1 MEPDVG
7 VVALSHQAYSAE
19 AEPVP
24 RVDAPRPRARAAA
37 SGARTTLAQAGIGG
51 DARSHAHDASSM
63 TASLAAFAAQAGV
76 GIPLAVGAGD
86 ILAAQA
92 RLRRFLPATPL
103 HYAERFGCWLKLE
116 NLQRTGS
123 YKVRGALNAL
133 LAAQERGDRRP
144 VIAAS
149 AGNHAQ
155 GLAWAAYRLNVPAIA
170 VMPHGAPQTK
180 IAGVAHW
187 GATVR
192 LHGDTF
198 DEARAFA
205 LELAER
211 NGYRFLSA
219 FDDPDVIAGQGT
231 VGMEIAPL
239 APDVVL
245 VPIGGGGLAAGVAL
259 ALKSQGVRIVGAQ
272 VEHVDAMH
280 RALRGEAESIDPA
293 ATLAD
298 GVRVKQAGHLTR
310 DVLGRLLDDLVIVR
324 EAELRETLVRLAL
337 EEHVIAEGAGALALA
352 AGRRVAGKRKCAVVS
367 GGNIDAAVLAG
378 LLSDI
383 RPRAPRKPRRRG
395 HDAAPTPELPNATA
409 ALPGGGFANPVLP
422 DRACPTR
429 AFPRSGVSNS
439 ALSAPAAQA
448 ASRSASAL
456 ASPVAK
462 TGSVAKET
470 LPR

>member
-1 MEPDVG
+1 MESDVTG
-7 VVALSHQAYSAE
+7 EVH
-19 AEPVP
+19 
-24 RVDAPRPRARAAA
+24 
-37 SGARTTLAQAGIGG
+37 
-51 DARSHAHDASSM
+51 SM
-63 TASLAAFAAQAGV
+63 VS
-76 GIPLAVGAGD
+76 VGAGD

-92 RLRRFLPATPL
+92 RLCCYLPPTPL

-133 LAAQERGDRRP
+133 LAARERGDHRP
-144 VIAAS
+144 IIAAS

-170 VMPHGAPQTK
+170 VMPHGAPKNK

-205 LELAER
+205 MQLAER

-231 VGMEIAPL
+231 VGMEIASL

-259 ALKSQGVRIVGAQ
+259 ALHAQGVRIVGAQ

-280 RALRGEAESIDPA
+280 RVLRGETEGALPV

-298 GVRVKQAGHLTR
+298 GVRVRHPGVLTR
-310 DVLGRLLDDLVIVR
+310 KILSRLLDDIVIVR

-352 AGRRVAGKRKCAVVS
+352 AGRRVVGKRKCAIVS

-378 LLSDI
+378 LLADV
-383 RPRAPRKPRRRG
+383 RPRAPRKPRRRTHEDVIAKPASRSG
-395 HDAAPTPELPNATA
+395 RVTALSPVIAHPPQSPAAPTVAHSTT
-409 ALPGGGFANPVLP
+409 PV
-422 DRACPTR
+422 
-429 AFPRSGVSNS
+429 S
-439 ALSAPAAQA
+439 ALEAFA
-448 ASRSASAL
+448 
-456 ASPVAK
+456 
-462 TGSVAKET
+462 
-470 LPR
+470 

>member
-1 MEPDVG
+1 MESDV
-7 VVALSHQAYSAE
+7 
-19 AEPVP
+19 
-24 RVDAPRPRARAAA
+24 
-37 SGARTTLAQAGIGG
+37 AGEV
-51 DARSHAHDASSM
+51 HSM
-63 TASLAAFAAQAGV
+63 VS
-76 GIPLAVGAGD
+76 VGAGD

-92 RLRRFLPATPL
+92 RLRRYLPPTPL
-103 HYAERFGCWLKLE
+103 HNAERFGCWLKLE

-133 LAAQERGDRRP
+133 LAARERGDHRP

-170 VMPHGAPQTK
+170 VMPHGAPKNK

-198 DEARAFA
+198 DEAREFA
-205 LELAER
+205 MQLAER

-231 VGMEIAPL
+231 VGMEIASL

-259 ALKSQGVRIVGAQ
+259 ALHAQGVRIVGAQ

-280 RALRGEAESIDPA
+280 RVLRGETEGALPV

-298 GVRVKQAGHLTR
+298 GVRVRHPGVLTR
-310 DVLGRLLDDLVIVR
+310 EILSRLLDDIVIVR

-352 AGRRVAGKRKCAVVS
+352 AGRRVVGKRKCAIVS

-378 LLSDI
+378 LLADV
-383 RPRAPRKPRRRG
+383 RPRAPRKPRRRA
-395 HDAAPTPELPNATA
+395 HEEVIAK
-409 ALPGGGFANPVLP
+409 PVS
-422 DRACPTR
+422 
-429 AFPRSGVSNS
+429 RSGRVTALTPVVARPAPSPTASPAVHSTAPVS
-439 ALSAPAAQA
+439 ALEAFA
-448 ASRSASAL
+448 
-456 ASPVAK
+456 
-462 TGSVAKET
+462 
-470 LPR
+470 